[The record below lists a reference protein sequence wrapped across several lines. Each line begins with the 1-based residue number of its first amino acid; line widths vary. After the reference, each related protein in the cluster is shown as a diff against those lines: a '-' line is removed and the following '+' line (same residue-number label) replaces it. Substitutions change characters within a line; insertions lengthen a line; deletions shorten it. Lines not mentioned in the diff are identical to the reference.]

1 MPAQPAAV
9 PNTDTGA
16 DADADAVPRYQTIC
30 AAVARLAARAG
41 APAYLVGGTVR
52 DRLLRMPL
60 TDLDIV
66 IIGDAPALARRLA
79 DQMNAGLTI
88 HPRFGTATV
97 AISDTDTAAAANAIT
112 TIDLVTARRE
122 TYPRPGALPV
132 VEPGSLHD
140 DLARRDFTINAMA
153 IPLTP
158 DAARAV
164 VDPNNIV
171 DPHNGRADLT
181 AGVIRILHPQSFRDD
196 PTRILRA
203 ARYAAR
209 FNFPLAADTL
219 PPLRQAL
226 ADHAL
231 DTISGDRIRHEL
243 ERILNEPS
251 PASALRLADRWGI
264 LAAIH
269 PDLTAR
275 HLPDPNAARQR
286 SQLDGSTSTVIP
298 ATSTVIPATS
308 TVIPAQAGTCLAESA
323 GSPARPPEKNPCHA
337 AAQPAS
343 TDRQPDSDL
352 DLDSDSASPLTWLAM
367 LAWPLPAPAARALA
381 RRLNAPAAWTRLLDD
396 TARLAALLPALAIP
410 GQPPSAICALL
421 DRIAPPALA
430 AGAALF
436 PDAAAANTIARYR
449 NEWQPIT
456 PRLNGA
462 DLIRL
467 GIPPGP
473 AVDETLRALRQ
484 ARLDGAAPT
493 IEDERRLASRRATA
507 ATA

>member
-1 MPAQPAAV
+1 MPTQPAAV

-16 DADADAVPRYQTIC
+16 DAEAIPRYQTIC

-41 APAYLVGGTVR
+41 TPAYLVGGTVR
-52 DRLLRMPL
+52 DRLLGMPL

-79 DQMNAGLTI
+79 DQMDASLTI

-97 AISDTDTAAAANAIT
+97 AISDTDNSDAIAT
-112 TIDLVTARRE
+112 VDLVTARRE
-122 TYPRPGALPV
+122 TYPRPGALPIV
-132 VEPGSLHD
+132 QPGSLQD

-158 DAARAV
+158 DDDAGRPATKPDAAAALPII
-164 VDPNNIV
+164 DPHNIV

-209 FNFPLAADTL
+209 FSFPLADDTRL
-219 PPLRQAL
+219 LLLDAL

-231 DTISGDRIRHEL
+231 ATISGDRIRHEL

-251 PASALRLADRWGI
+251 PATALRLADRWGI

-275 HLPDPNAARQR
+275 HLPNPIAA
-286 SQLDGSTSTVIP
+286 G
-298 ATSTVIPATS
+298 
-308 TVIPAQAGTCLAESA
+308 
-323 GSPARPPEKNPCHA
+323 K
-337 AAQPAS
+337 
-343 TDRQPDSDL
+343 PDSDVN
-352 DLDSDSASPLTWLAM
+352 SASPLTWLAM

-381 RRLNAPAAWTRLLDD
+381 TRLNAPAAWTRLLDD
-396 TARLAALLPALAIP
+396 TARLAALLPDLAQP
-410 GQPPSAICALL
+410 GLLPSEICALL
-421 DRIAPPALA
+421 DGISPPALA
-430 AGAALF
+430 AGAALS
-436 PDAAAANTIARYR
+436 PDAESARIIARYCR
-449 NEWQPIT
+449 EWQPIT
-456 PRLNGA
+456 PRLNGS
-462 DLIRL
+462 DLLKL

-473 AVDETLRALRQ
+473 AVGAALRALRR
-484 ARLDGAAPT
+484 ARQDGAAPT
-493 IEDERRLASRRATA
+493 IADERRLARQWMTA
-507 ATA
+507 AGAD